1 MKFKQI
7 FWDNDGVLVDTER
20 YYLQAN
26 REALA
31 QLDITLTE
39 ELFVEISLTKGRS
52 LLELATARGHA
63 VDTTE
68 ELKEWRNNR
77 YARLLDLEDMTL
89 PGVYET
95 LKTLHG
101 KLKMAIVT
109 SSPKNHFEII
119 HKRTGL
125 LTFFD
130 FCLTR
135 EDYASSKPSADPYL
149 LALSRSGLAPHRSLV
164 IEDSPRGLKA
174 AKAAGLTCWV
184 IPGRHTSEYEFRG
197 ADRILS
203 SVEELPKLLL

>member
-1 MKFKQI
+1 MKFTQI

-31 QLDITLTE
+31 KLDITLSD
-39 ELFVEISLTKGRS
+39 ELFIEISLTQGKS
-52 LLELATARGHA
+52 LLDLAAARGHTD
-63 VDTTE
+63 VLIE
-68 ELKEWRNNR
+68 QLKHSRTNR
-77 YARLLDLEDMTL
+77 YAQLLDIEDMTL
-89 PGVYET
+89 PGVRET
-95 LKTLHG
+95 LNALHG

-109 SSPKNHFEII
+109 SSVKNHFEII

-125 LTFFD
+125 LSFFD

-135 EDYASSKPSADPYL
+135 GDYVHSKPNAEPYL
-149 LALSRSGLAPHRSLV
+149 LALSRSGHEPHRSLV
-164 IEDSPRGLKA
+164 IEDSPRGLDA

-184 IPGRHTSEYEFRG
+184 IPGQHTSKHAFKG

>member
-1 MKFKQI
+1 MKFTQT
-7 FWDNDGVLVDTER
+7 FWDNDGVLVDTEP

-31 QLDITLTE
+31 KLDITLSD
-39 ELFVEISLTKGRS
+39 ELFVEISLTRGKS
-52 LLELATARGHA
+52 LLDLATARGHA
-63 VDTTE
+63 DVTIE
-68 ELKEWRNNR
+68 ELKAWRNNR
-77 YARLLDLEDMTL
+77 YAQLLDLEDMTL
-89 PGVYET
+89 PGVRET
-95 LKTLHG
+95 LNTLHG

-109 SSPKNHFEII
+109 SSAKSHFDII

-135 EDYASSKPSADPYL
+135 GDYTNSKPSAEPYL
-149 LALSRSGLAPHRSLV
+149 LALSRSGHEPHRSLV
-164 IEDSPRGLKA
+164 IEDSPRGLAA
-174 AKAAGLTCWV
+174 AKTAGLTCWV
-184 IPGRHTSEYEFRG
+184 IPGQHTSEHEFKG

>member
-1 MKFKQI
+1 MKFTQI

-31 QLDITLTE
+31 KQDITLSD
-39 ELFVEISLTKGRS
+39 ELFVKISLTQGKS
-52 LLELATARGHA
+52 LLDLATTRG
-63 VDTTE
+63 DTDVKIE
-68 ELKEWRNNR
+68 ELKEWRNSR
-77 YARLLDLEDMTL
+77 YAQLLDREDMTL
-89 PGVYET
+89 PGVRET
-95 LKTLHG
+95 LNALHG

-109 SSPKNHFEII
+109 SSAKSHFEII
-119 HKRTGL
+119 HKRTGM

-135 EDYASSKPSADPYL
+135 GDYINSKPSAEPYL
-149 LALSRSGLAPHRSLV
+149 LALSRSGHEPHRSLV
-164 IEDSPRGLKA
+164 IEDSPRGLDA

-184 IPGRHTSEYEFRG
+184 IPGQHTSEHEFKG

-203 SVEELPKLLL
+203 SVEDLPKLLL

>member
-1 MKFKQI
+1 MKFAQI

-31 QLDITLTE
+31 KLEITLSD
-39 ELFVEISLTKGRS
+39 ELFVEISLTRGKS

-63 VDTTE
+63 NDTVE

-77 YARLLDLEDMTL
+77 YAQLLDLEDMTL

-95 LKTLHG
+95 LKTLYG

-109 SSPKNHFEII
+109 SSQKNHFEII

-135 EDYASSKPSADPYL
+135 GDYASSKPSAEPYL

-164 IEDSPRGLKA
+164 IEDSPRGLEA

-184 IPGRHTSEYEFRG
+184 IPGQHTSEHEFRG

>member
-1 MKFKQI
+1 
-7 FWDNDGVLVDTER
+7 
-20 YYLQAN
+20 
-26 REALA
+26 
-31 QLDITLTE
+31 
-39 ELFVEISLTKGRS
+39 
-52 LLELATARGHA
+52 LATARGHA
-63 VDTTE
+63 NDTVE

-77 YARLLDLEDMTL
+77 YAQLLDLEDMTL

-95 LKTLHG
+95 LKTLYG

-109 SSPKNHFEII
+109 SSQKNHFEII

-135 EDYASSKPSADPYL
+135 GDYASSKPSAEPYL

-164 IEDSPRGLKA
+164 IEDSPRGLEA

-184 IPGRHTSEYEFRG
+184 IPGQHTSEHEFRG

>member
-1 MKFKQI
+1 MKFAQI

-31 QLDITLTE
+31 KLEITLSD
-39 ELFVEISLTKGRS
+39 ELFVEISLTRGKS

-63 VDTTE
+63 NDTVE

-77 YARLLDLEDMTL
+77 YAQLLDLEDMTL

-95 LKTLHG
+95 LKTLYG

-109 SSPKNHFEII
+109 SSQKNHFEII